1 MAAMHF
7 EKRKK
12 KNILGTSKKI
22 NHRVGSFPQ
31 ICCFRYQARCSLDSR
46 NERFQAKK
54 NTASEKSARPGSESM
69 LRVIDA
75 DPEKDA

>member
-1 MAAMHF
+1 MAALHF
-7 EKRKK
+7 EKRG

-31 ICCFRYQARCSLDSR
+31 MCCFRYQARCSLDSR
-46 NERFQAKK
+46 NERFQAEK
-54 NTASEKSARPGSESM
+54 NTASEKPARSGFESM

-75 DPEKDA
+75 DPEKAT